1 MSLIEMDNVG
11 GKADWIEAGEIRSL
25 VFGHGKSK
33 IQAEMSSGQ
42 LQVQIQ
48 SLREKFK
55 LITMM

>member
-1 MSLIEMDNVG
+1 MDG
-11 GKADWIEAGEIRSL
+11 GWGDQEFG
-25 VFGHGKSK
+25 FGHGKSK